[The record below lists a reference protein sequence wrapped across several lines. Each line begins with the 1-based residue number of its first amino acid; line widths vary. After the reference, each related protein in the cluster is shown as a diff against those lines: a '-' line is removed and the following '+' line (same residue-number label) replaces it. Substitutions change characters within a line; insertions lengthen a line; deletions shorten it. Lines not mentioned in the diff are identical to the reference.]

1 MAMTRKKRRIVMLAV
16 GAALISSA
24 TVLATMAFRDGMVFF
39 VPPTELLAQQPGPS
53 QRLRVGGLVVEGS
66 VVRGEGKEIRFRVTD
81 NQSEVEV
88 VFAGIL
94 PDLFR
99 EGQSTVAEGY
109 FRDGRFVA
117 REVLAKHDEQYM
129 PNHVADTLREPRPG
143 I

>member
-1 MAMTRKKRRIVMLAV
+1 
-16 GAALISSA
+16 
-24 TVLATMAFRDGMVFF
+24 VFF
-39 VPPTELLAQQPGPS
+39 VPPTELLAQQPGPY

-66 VVRGEGKEIRFRVTD
+66 LVRGEGKEIRFLVTD
-81 NQSEVEV
+81 NESEVEV
-88 VFAGIL
+88 IFAGIL

-109 FRDGRFVA
+109 FREGRFVA